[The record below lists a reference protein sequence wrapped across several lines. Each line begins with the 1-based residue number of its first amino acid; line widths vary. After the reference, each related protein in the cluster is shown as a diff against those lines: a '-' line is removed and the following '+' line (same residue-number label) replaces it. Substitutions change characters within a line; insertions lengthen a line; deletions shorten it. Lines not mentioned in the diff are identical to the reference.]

1 MLAQRFVDTLFNLVL
16 LVGIP
21 LAVYYA
27 YHRLRHTRG
36 AGEVFRRAGLQI
48 GDASYLRLAVIG
60 LVVVAGWVWLLPPDL
75 EVITREGTVQSRF
88 AGRGLNLDSIAT
100 AMLYALIQTGFAE
113 EFLFRGLI
121 AGSLGR
127 RLALWNANLLQAS
140 IFLAPHLLL
149 LFVMP
154 EHWPLLILVF
164 AGSLFGGWLRIRSE
178 SILSPWLIH
187 GGANLAVTLSVLA
200 RSSGG

>member
-27 YHRLRHTRG
+27 YHRLRHKRG
-36 AGEVFRRAGLQI
+36 AGAVLRRAGLQV
-48 GDASYLRLAVIG
+48 GDTSYLRHAAIA
-60 LVVVAGWVWLLPPDL
+60 VVV
-75 EVITREGTVQSRF
+75 
-88 AGRGLNLDSIAT
+88 
-100 AMLYALIQTGFAE
+100 
-113 EFLFRGLI
+113 
-121 AGSLGR
+121 
-127 RLALWNANLLQAS
+127 
-140 IFLAPHLLL
+140 L

-154 EHWPLLILVF
+154 EHWPLLILIF

-187 GGANLAVTLSVLA
+187 GGANLAVTMSVLA